1 MAVGFTPIHPEVV
14 VTDKVQN
21 LIKINGINI
30 TPKVI
35 NYIYEQTWGD
45 AISELEIDVVQTISD
60 ILSIQVGQT
69 VEVYRAFVNPPDIK
83 IFSGYIESFQP
94 DGGKIKIICKD
105 KLWDLVR
112 KEITY
117 IYDKDIDGI
126 GGVLKLSNIF
136 LDLITTAGLN
146 ADSTTIQDSGSDLT
160 MNQFICN
167 YSDIMDRC
175 KTLAS
180 TLDWQFYYRADED
193 KVYFENKGF
202 TSNPKILTVGS
213 EIISV
218 PKWNKD
224 TTEMVNE
231 LTVLGANQGVETT
244 ETGQIGVTIGYLTT
258 GIVVN
263 FEPSSVKVYLDA
275 SNPPTTLKI
284 GGVPESSITYD
295 YYVDK
300 ANKKIIPK
308 DGTAF
313 TTNNYAQINYT
324 YNIPR
329 SVLLINADSITNYGQ
344 FKKTITYTDIRSVE
358 DAQNRGQNYL
368 DRYSQPFNYATIK
381 VKNSLSY
388 SYRVGDLIR
397 IIDNINQP
405 NVDGFFIVTRI
416 ISRYPTDYDELTVGD
431 KTWRLS
437 AWQESV
443 ETRIKRI
450 EEDKTA
456 NVVNP
461 NKLVSID
468 NTALLPIQIVPR
480 YRRIYTDNGSGE
492 VIAWVG
498 QYENYYEE
506 NFIDTDF
513 KDASTTATWTTTGE
527 VTF

>member
-1 MAVGFTPIHPEVV
+1 MPTFTPIHPEVI
-14 VTDKVQN
+14 VTSSIQN
-21 LIKINGINI
+21 LILIDEIDI
-30 TPKVI
+30 SSKVI
-35 NYIYEQTWGD
+35 NYEYEQTWGD
-45 AISELEIDVVQTISD
+45 AISELEINVVRTISD
-60 ILSIQVGQT
+60 VLSLQVGQT
-69 VEVYRAFVNPPDIK
+69 VEVFRAFVDPPDLK

-117 IYDKDIDGI
+117 VYDKDIDGV

-136 LDLITTAGLN
+136 LDLVTTAGLN
-146 ADSTTIQDSGSDLT
+146 ADSTTIQDSGTDLT

-202 TSNPKILTVGS
+202 TSNSKILTVGS
-213 EIISV
+213 EIINV
-218 PKWNKD
+218 PKWNQD
-224 TTEMVNE
+224 TTEMVND
-231 LTVLGANQGVETT
+231 LTVLGTNQGVETT
-244 ETGQIGVTIGYLTT
+244 ETGQIDVTEGYLTT
-258 GIVVN
+258 EIVVN
-263 FEPSSVKVYLDA
+263 FEPSSVKVYIDA
-275 SNPPTTLKI
+275 SNPPTTLKT
-284 GGVPESSITYD
+284 GGVPETTITYD

-308 DGTAF
+308 DGTTF
-313 TTNNYAQINYT
+313 TTNYYAQINYT

-329 SVLLINADSITNYGQ
+329 SVLLTNADSISTYGQ

-381 VKNSLSY
+381 VKNSSSY
-388 SYRVGDLIR
+388 SYRVGDVIR
-397 IIDNINQP
+397 IIDNVNQP
-405 NVDGFFIVTRI
+405 NVDGFFIITRI

-431 KTWRLS
+431 KTWRLA

-450 EEDKTA
+450 EEDKAA
-456 NVVNP
+456 NVINP
-461 NKLVSID
+461 NKLLSID
-468 NTALLPIQIVPR
+468 NTALIPIQVIPR
-480 YRRIYTDNGSGE
+480 YRRIYTDNGGGE
-492 VIAWVG
+492 VIAWAG
-498 QYENYYEE
+498 QYQNNYEE
-506 NFIDTDF
+506 EFIDADF
-513 KDASTTATWTTTGE
+513 KDIATTVSGWGTGTI
-527 VTF
+527 TF